1 MMQNHQGIINSSAS
15 SSGSGSGGGSGS
27 YIEKHDSRVELQHGD
42 VSVLSPAL
50 LRSGKTA
57 PALAL
62 APSVE
67 NDIHRIHIA
76 EGGILLSVEKLHF

>member
-1 MMQNHQGIINSSAS
+1 M
-15 SSGSGSGGGSGS
+15 
-27 YIEKHDSRVELQHGD
+27 
-42 VSVLSPAL
+42 SVLPPAL

-57 PALAL
+57 PALATS
-62 APSVE
+62 PVE